1 MSTTPPR
8 EKRYLRASEV
18 RKRYAGISDMTLWRW
33 LNDAD
38 LNFPQPEYHGRDRFW
53 DEALLDAHDRECAR
67 RTRERRARRS
77 RRVAAPAETQ
87 AEA

>member
-1 MSTTPPR
+1 MSTTPAR

-18 RKRYAGISDMTLWRW
+18 RQRYAGISNMTLHRW
-33 LNDAD
+33 LHDAD
-38 LNFPQPEYHGRDRFW
+38 LDFPQPEYHGRDRFW

-67 RTRERRARRS
+67 RAREWRAHRS

-87 AEA
+87 AEV